1 MSSGALHRFGS
12 LAVWLSLIAGLTF
25 VFSWLLEKQHN
36 PNQSNLVRISS
47 DGQSEVVLARN
58 RDGHYVATGEING
71 SAVQFLVD
79 TGATFISIPDA
90 QADELGLARGA
101 TMQAQTANGIVRVY
115 ATKLTEVKL
124 GNIVLHNVPASINPG
139 MKGPDILLGMSFLGH
154 LEITQRADTLR
165 LSVPQQDRGDG

>member
-1 MSSGALHRFGS
+1 MSSGVLHRFGG
-12 LAVWLSLIAGLTF
+12 LVVWLSLIAGLTF

-47 DGQSEVVLARN
+47 DGKSEVVLARN
-58 RDGHYVATGEING
+58 REGHYVATGEING

-79 TGATFISIPDA
+79 TGATFISIPDS
-90 QADELGLARGA
+90 QAVDLGLTRGA
-101 TMQAQTANGIVRVY
+101 TMQAQTANGMVKVY
-115 ATKLTEVKL
+115 ATKLREVKL

-154 LEITQRADTLR
+154 LEITQRANTMR
-165 LSVPQQDRGDG
+165 LSVPQQIRSDG